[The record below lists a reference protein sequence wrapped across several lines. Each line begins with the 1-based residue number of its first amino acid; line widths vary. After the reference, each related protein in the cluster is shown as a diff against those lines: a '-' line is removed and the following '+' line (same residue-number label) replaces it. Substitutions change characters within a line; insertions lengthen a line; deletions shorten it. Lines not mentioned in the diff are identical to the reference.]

1 MNLAAYV
8 LIKPLKI
15 QSWITDKLWVY
26 SFSSFLKVY
35 LINKFKLKLK
45 INIQTSPLALKKT
58 FEILFNTLKIF
69 QKYLE
74 ELKNQKELLLSR

>member
-15 QSWITDKLWVY
+15 QSWTTDMLWVY